1 MIGDIILSLAR
12 GRKDKVNGTGRWHVM
27 KNRYGADGLTFGSK
41 IDTSNGK
48 IDIYETPLEDDDDD
62 DSKPVNS
69 YSSVNNDDRDY
80 LQQKF
85 FELSKGQ

>member
-1 MIGDIILSLAR
+1 
-12 GRKDKVNGTGRWHVM
+12 M
-27 KNRYGADGLTFGSK
+27 KNRNGADGLTFGYK

-48 IDIYETPLEDDDDD
+48 IDIYETPLDDDDDD

-85 FELSKGQ
+85 FELNRGQ